1 MSRHRLGA
9 ETRRFDVVTEVD
21 GLRQLISR
29 TDAMVTATED
39 LLEQGIWCNEDGE
52 GADGRRLE
60 RLGHLVSAA
69 REAVREA
76 IDAGDWI
83 AVELAKH
90 RKEA

>member
-1 MSRHRLGA
+1 LHREGCH
-9 ETRRFDVVTEVD
+9 RF
-21 GLRQLISR
+21 I
-29 TDAMVTATED
+29 
-39 LLEQGIWCNEDGE
+39 
-52 GADGRRLE
+52 
-60 RLGHLVSAA
+60 SAA